1 MKKIISS
8 RFLMILTMFF
18 GALSVSWA
26 DNRFYAES
34 VNFEPGETKQIAF
47 NLDNT
52 QEFYGF
58 QFDITLP
65 EGLEFGTVKDKV
77 DFTLSSRVNSS
88 YTSVS
93 NLLSTNTLRIGAFSA
108 NHTAISGD
116 SGILLYLNVKAA
128 ESFEGGTLTISN
140 ILFTDASDNDV
151 SLPDVS
157 LYISNIHDNRFYIP
171 DFSISIG
178 ETKEISLVLANETQF
193 TAFQTDIY
201 LPEGLEIVDNSWVR
215 TDRCSGHTISGKIFD
230 DGRVRL
236 TCFSFSNTVFTGNDG
251 ALVSLQIT
259 ASKEAA
265 ETCSIEMKNQRFSTK
280 NSKEYSV
287 ENSSTVVNVERIPLT
302 GISLNTHELTLNQN
316 QTFELAAQVEPADAT
331 GYDISWSSSNEAVAT
346 VDNGIINAV
355 GMGECIITVT
365 GNSNTGTICQ
375 DQCTVKVRKLS
386 GIISAGVDDGV
397 IEIAGDSIFVKGLA
411 SGKDVAVY
419 TVAGK
424 CIWRERSHG
433 EAMVFKVANG
443 QTYIVTIDGIP
454 TKVAVL

>member
-1 MKKIISS
+1 M
-8 RFLMILTMFF
+8 
-18 GALSVSWA
+18 SWA
-26 DNRFYAES
+26 ENRFYAEP

-47 NLDNT
+47 KLDNT
-52 QEFYGF
+52 QKFYGF

-65 EGLEFGTVKDKV
+65 EGLEFVTVKDKV

-88 YTSVS
+88 FTSVS

-108 NHTAISGD
+108 NHTAISGN
-116 SGILLYLNVKAA
+116 SGILLYLNVKAT

-151 SLPDVS
+151 SLSDVS

-201 LPEGLEIVDNSWVR
+201 LPEGLEIVDNSWVG
-215 TDRCSGHTISGKIFD
+215 TERCTRHTVSGKIFE

-236 TCFSFSNTVFTGNDG
+236 TCFSSSNTLFTGDDG

-259 ASKEAA
+259 ATQTAS
-265 ETCSIEMKNQRFSTK
+265 ETCRIEMKNQRFSTK
-280 NSKEYSV
+280 NSKEYSI
-287 ENSSTVVNVERIPLT
+287 ENSSTVVNVDRIPLI

-316 QTFELAAQVEPADAT
+316 QSFELVAEIEPADAT
-331 GYDISWSSSNEAVAT
+331 GYDINWSSSNEAVAT
-346 VDNGIINAV
+346 VDNGIVSAV
-355 GMGECIITVT
+355 GLGECIITVT
-365 GNSNTGTICQ
+365 GESNTGITCH

-386 GIISAGVDDGV
+386 GIDYAGVDDSI
-397 IEIAGDSIFVKGLA
+397 IEIAGDSIVVKGLA

-424 CIWRERSHG
+424 CIRRERSRG
-433 EAMVFKVANG
+433 EEITFKVTNG
-443 QTYIVTIDGIP
+443 QTYIVSIDGSP
-454 TKVAVL
+454 LKVAVQ